1 MWIALGASVFVDG
14 MRSTTSGGIVDGGY
28 NQVFDTK
35 ETIYGKEAR

>member
-1 MWIALGASVFVDG
+1 MVLAVSVFVGG
-14 MRSTTSGGIVDGGY
+14 MRSTTSGGIVDRGY